1 MEKET
6 RPKVKVTILP
16 DVYDPER
23 YQRGMNMLR
32 QAFGRAIVELVREHS
47 DPARLE

>member
-23 YQRGMNMLR
+23 YRRGMDMLR
-32 QAFGRAIVELVREHS
+32 QAFGRAIVERVREHS
-47 DPARLE
+47 DLTHPE

>member
-1 MEKET
+1 MEKEI

-23 YQRGMNMLR
+23 YRRGMEMLR
-32 QAFGRAIVELVREHS
+32 QAFGRAIVERVREHS
-47 DPARLE
+47 DRRRPQ